1 MSWVSNRIMSWFL
14 SINRTPVE
22 FCDIVLSVDSRAE
35 PDDLFRGKNDSLAG
49 WQSSSH
55 LYERDFTLPIVIET
69 GRCIFFKLAL
79 IWMQIQ
85 QNYMLLGFWN
95 LQPFFP
101 WDLYLNTFQSYWQ
114 SWERFTVRQSSL
126 VTCLPDPTSFTAML
140 PCTFGKLVL
149 KCKKTNKK
157 CCSLKA
163 KRKVRGKEKKL
174 IFVWNDWHFLGCF
187 MVKE

>member
-1 MSWVSNRIMSWFL
+1 MTALV
-14 SINRTPVE
+14 
-22 FCDIVLSVDSRAE
+22 
-35 PDDLFRGKNDSLAG
+35 G

-55 LYERDFTLPIVIET
+55 LYEHDFTLPIVIET
-69 GRCIFFKLAL
+69 SRCIFFKLAL

-95 LQPFFP
+95 LQAFFP

-114 SWERFTVRQSSL
+114 SWERFAVRQSSL
-126 VTCLPDPTSFTAML
+126 VTRLPDPTSLTVML

-149 KCKKTNKK
+149 KCKKKKKK

-163 KRKVRGKEKKL
+163 KQSKRKGKKL
-174 IFVWNDWHFLGCF
+174 IFVWNDWHFPRLLHGKRIECYENSCLCF
-187 MVKE
+187 CRVVFYNQVKQVLF

>member
-1 MSWVSNRIMSWFL
+1 MTALV
-14 SINRTPVE
+14 
-22 FCDIVLSVDSRAE
+22 
-35 PDDLFRGKNDSLAG
+35 G
-49 WQSSSH
+49 WQSSSP
-55 LYERDFTLPIVIET
+55 LYEHDFTLPIVIET
-69 GRCIFFKLAL
+69 SRCIFFKLAL

-114 SWERFTVRQSSL
+114 SWERFAVRQSSL
-126 VTCLPDPTSFTAML
+126 VTRLPDPTSLTVML

-149 KCKKTNKK
+149 KCKKKK
-157 CCSLKA
+157 KNVVHWKLN
-163 KRKVRGKEKKL
+163 KVRGKEKSWFSCGM
-174 IFVWNDWHFLGCF
+174 IDTFLGCF